1 MYVYEGTMPPRNKA
15 LEVVQ
20 RSRSRNK
27 RSRPTDLMFDFK
39 WTSSQE
45 GPKRQKNV
53 WQSHI
58 CMHIG
63 PLKTIESLNRYRYST
78 RNNQLEPVA
87 NG

>member
-20 RSRSRNK
+20 RSCHRNK
-27 RSRPTDLMFDFK
+27 QSTPTDLMFDFRIDLK
-39 WTSSQE
+39 P
-45 GPKRQKNV
+45 GGLKRERNV

-58 CMHIG
+58 CTHTG
-63 PLKTIESLNRYRYST
+63 PLKTTESPNRYRYSR
-78 RNNQLEPVA
+78 RNNQPELVA